1 MTATDRLKRLWKNT
15 KLCTGSLIDEEKAEM
30 MLNIDHKNAS
40 TNTEISI
47 NLCSVVHNLIC
58 CSEGLSTINQQSSEL
73 AKAFMFW
80 PSPDV
85 REGPSVYDI
94 R

>member
-1 MTATDRLKRLWKNT
+1 MRRRLVIFYLEGEIIAILNHNVSIDMEMIIKFNYNI
-15 KLCTGSLIDEEKAEM
+15 CCCSL
-30 MLNIDHKNAS
+30 S
-40 TNTEISI
+40 F
-47 NLCSVVHNLIC
+47 IC